1 MVLLL
6 NLLLMLV
13 YNSTFSEMDLKN
25 VIGIKNEEIELLSK
39 NWITTSEEFA
49 SIFLN
54 KSLSKNLQE
63 LLKVNDIRF
72 QVIVKLILNSLSETK
87 LNEIKQFSNFQNKTG
102 AKKPI
107 K

>member
-1 MVLLL
+1 
-6 NLLLMLV
+6 MLD
-13 YNSTFSEMDLKN
+13 YNTTFNKMDLN
-25 VIGIKNEEIELLSK
+25 RVIGIKSQEIELLSK

-49 SIFLN
+49 SICLN

-63 LLKVNDIRF
+63 LLKVNDNRF
-72 QVIVKLILNSLSETK
+72 QMIVKLILNSLSDIK
-87 LNEIKQFSNFQNKTG
+87 IKEIRQFKNIQNKTG